1 MILRAIA
8 GFLAIG
14 GTTGLLAQDASPP
27 SQGSQIML
35 VAESPLTAVGQ
46 TVRMAPAGA
55 QFQVVA
61 TNAAQGTVFVSI
73 VGADGKKVM
82 ASLPLANVVV
92 VDSAPATADPSP
104 APAAPAPPAPVQPSP
119 TPRTVAQS
127 AAPLP
132 TPSPANLAPKP
143 DASGAYAAMDVAKF
157 FKADRA
163 AANAMFSGKPIKV
176 LGSIERAEV
185 QVGSDAPIVLMATS
199 QGLPKIKLQV
209 HPTVSRDREFY
220 RGGRG
225 WYYDGWYTY
234 GHKLE
239 FRPTN
244 GGLEAR
250 FRYKRTSSSTYG
262 GSSIYRAWS
271 DWFPI
276 LTPGDVLTANGTCK
290 GLMMDVIVEAAELN
304 RQTP

>member
-1 MILRAIA
+1 MIVRALVA
-8 GFLAIG
+8 LLSFG
-14 GTTGLLAQDASPP
+14 GTAELFAQDAPLP

-35 VAESPLTAVGQ
+35 VAETPLSAAGK

-73 VGADGKKVM
+73 VGTEGKKVM

-92 VDSAPATADPSP
+92 VDSAPATAGSSPSPAAQVPPVAAQPSP
-104 APAAPAPPAPVQPSP
+104 APPVVAQPVAPQPTPPPAA
-119 TPRTVAQS
+119 T
-127 AAPLP
+127 
-132 TPSPANLAPKP
+132 APKP
-143 DASGAYAAMDVAKF
+143 DASGAYAAMDIAQF

-176 LGSIERAEV
+176 LGTIERAEV
-185 QVGSDAPIVLMATS
+185 QVGSDAPVVLMSTR

-209 HPTVSRDREFY
+209 HPTVSRNRDFY
-220 RGGRG
+220 RGGQG
-225 WYYDGWYTY
+225 WYYDGWYSY

-244 GGLEAR
+244 GGLDAR

-262 GSSIYRAWS
+262 GSTTYRAWS

-276 LTPGDVLTANGTCK
+276 LTPGDALTANGTCK
-290 GLMMDVIVEAAELN
+290 GLMMDVIVEAAELD

>member
-1 MILRAIA
+1 MIRRGLVAFFVLGRAS
-8 GFLAIG
+8 
-14 GTTGLLAQDASPP
+14 GLVAQDVPP
-27 SQGSQIML
+27 PTQGSQIML
-35 VAESPLTAVGQ
+35 MAESPLSSGGQ
-46 TVRMAPAGA
+46 TIRMAPAGA

-73 VGADGKKVM
+73 VGAEGKKVM

-92 VDSAPATADPSP
+92 VDAAAESSP
-104 APAAPAPPAPVQPSP
+104 TPAAMPPPPPPTSSPIAAKPVAPPA
-119 TPRTVAQS
+119 TE
-127 AAPLP
+127 
-132 TPSPANLAPKP
+132 PALSAPKP

-163 AANAMFSGKPIKV
+163 AANAMFTGRSLKV
-176 LGSIERAEV
+176 RGSIERAEV
-185 QVGSDAPIVLMATS
+185 QVGSDAPIVLMTTS

-209 HPTVSRDREFY
+209 HPTVSRNRDFY
-220 RGGRG
+220 RGGAG
-225 WYYDGWYTY
+225 WYYDGWYSY

-239 FRPTN
+239 FRPAN

-271 DWFPI
+271 DWFPL
-276 LTPGDVLTANGTCK
+276 LTPGDVLTASGTCK
-290 GLMMDVIVEAAELN
+290 GLMMDVILEAAELD
-304 RQTP
+304 RQSL

>member
-1 MILRAIA
+1 MMLRALLALLALRGIA
-8 GFLAIG
+8 GLP
-14 GTTGLLAQDASPP
+14 AQDAPLP
-27 SQGSQIML
+27 AQGSQIML
-35 VAESPLTAVGQ
+35 VAESPLVAAGK

-55 QFQVVA
+55 QFQVMA
-61 TNAAQGTVFVSI
+61 TNAAQGQVFVSI
-73 VGADGKKVM
+73 VGAEGKKVM
-82 ASLPLANVVV
+82 ASLPLASVVV
-92 VDSAPATADPSP
+92 VDSAPPAASRPSP
-104 APAAPAPPAPVQPSP
+104 PPAAPAQPASVPPVVARPAGPQPAPPLAAVPP
-119 TPRTVAQS
+119 KPNANGAYTAIDVAQ
-127 AAPLP
+127 
-132 TPSPANLAPKP
+132 
-143 DASGAYAAMDVAKF
+143 F

-163 AANAMFSGKPIKV
+163 AANAMFSGRPLKV
-176 LGSIERAEV
+176 HGSIERAEV
-185 QVGSDAPIVLMATS
+185 QVGSDAPVVLMATR

-209 HPTVSRDREFY
+209 HPVVSRDRDFY

-225 WYYDGWYTY
+225 WYYDGWYSY

-239 FRPTN
+239 FRPLN

-276 LTPGDVLTANGTCK
+276 LTPGDVLTASGTCK
-290 GLMMDVIVEAAELN
+290 GLMMDVILEAAELS